1 MKVKT
6 KVHGGAGSVDRCG
19 NPIQKGPILQAQ

>member
-19 NPIQKGPILQAQ
+19 NPIPGRPILQPQ